1 MAFIKYAFEHKT
13 NPLFIYIYDICVY
26 THYIYLSIY
35 LYIYIYVYT
44 CIYWICLMAQVV
56 RNLPVMQEAQ
66 FQPLGRE
73 DPWRREWQPT
83 PLFLP
88 VKSHGWKSLVGYS
101 PWGCKE
107 SNMT

>member
-1 MAFIKYAFEHKT
+1 MAFIKYAFEDKT
-13 NPLFIYIYDICVY
+13 NALFLNIYIWHLCIH
-26 THYIYLSIY
+26 TLYLSIY
-35 LYIYIYVYT
+35 LYVYT

-56 RNLPVMQEAQ
+56 RKLPVMQEAQ
-66 FQPLGRE
+66 VQPLGRE
-73 DPWRREWQPT
+73 DPRRREWQPT